1 MILGIFLI
9 LLWGGLISI
18 FKEYST
24 ISKKNDELMTK
35 IRNLKSENEN
45 FEEDIEFYNIEENL
59 EKKIREDFNYVRPG
73 ENMII
78 IVPDE

>member
-18 FKEYST
+18 FKEYSS
-24 ISKKNDELMTK
+24 ISKKNDELMSK
-35 IRNLKSENEN
+35 IRNLKSENED
-45 FEEDIEFYNIEENL
+45 FEGDLEFYNIDENL

-78 IVPDE
+78 IVPNE